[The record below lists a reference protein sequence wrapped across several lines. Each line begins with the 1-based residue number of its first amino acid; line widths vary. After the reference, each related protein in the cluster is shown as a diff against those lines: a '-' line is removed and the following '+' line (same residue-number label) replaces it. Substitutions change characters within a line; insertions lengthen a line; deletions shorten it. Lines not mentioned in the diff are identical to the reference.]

1 MKNTFKDMRKYTKC
15 ILWLFVIECNL
26 DEAGDLDRYGQLIFI
41 KKSLSLLATFGDMGI
56 Q

>member
-26 DEAGDLDRYGQLIFI
+26 DEAGDLDRYGKLIFI
-41 KKSLSLLATFGDMGI
+41 KNDLLLLAAFGDIGI
-56 Q
+56 

>member
-26 DEAGDLDRYGQLIFI
+26 DEAGDLDRYGKLIFI
-41 KKSLSLLATFGDMGI
+41 KQSLSLLATFGVIGI
-56 Q
+56 